1 MHVVAK
7 RTLKRFWESSPRHR
21 KAAKK
26 PLEAW
31 HAEAEK
37 ASWRTSADIKKQ
49 YRNAS
54 VLKNGRV
61 VFNIKGNDYRL
72 IVKVHYELQRVYI
85 CWVGTHDDYD
95 EIDAETVRCT

>member
-7 RTLKRFWESSPRHR
+7 STLKSFWESSPEHR
-21 KAAKK
+21 RAAKK

-37 ASWRTSADIKKQ
+37 ATWRTSADIKRQ
-49 YRNAS
+49 YRSAS

-72 IVKVHYELQRVYI
+72 VVKVHYESQRVYI

-95 EIDAETVRCT
+95 KIDAETVRWT